1 MFWEKEVIM
10 KLFITLLVGLF
21 TVVGSL
27 LVFLSKNNKKFIDCS
42 ICLAFGVMVAL
53 GLLELLPES
62 YELITENINKPYNV
76 IMLLLCV
83 VVGFWI
89 LKTLDNFVPDHD
101 HDHKHDKEHKLNLFH
116 IGIISSVALILHNI
130 IEGITLYSTLVMSM
144 NSGMMMSLAIG
155 IHNIPLGMVIASTF
169 YKKTNSKW
177 KTVLISIII
186 SLSTFAGGFLA
197 FICSGYVMSEL
208 LEGILLAITL
218 GMIIYITCCE
228 LLAQIKE
235 MKNKKFS
242 IGIIILGIIVMLI
255 SLAL

>member
-1 MFWEKEVIM
+1 M

-27 LVFLSKNNKKFIDCS
+27 LVFLSKNNKKFIHFS
-42 ICLAFGVMVAL
+42 ICLAFGVMCAL
-53 GLLELLPES
+53 GVLELLPES

-76 IMLLLCV
+76 LMLALCV
-83 VVGFWI
+83 VVGFML

-101 HDHKHDKEHKLNLFH
+101 HDHKHDREHKLNLFH

-130 IEGITLYSTLVMSM
+130 IEGITLYSTLVVSMS
-144 NSGMMMSLAIG
+144 SGVMMSLAIG

-169 YKKTNSKW
+169 YKKTNSKL
-177 KTVLISIII
+177 KTVLISTII
-186 SLSTFAGGFLA
+186 SLSTFVGGFLA
-197 FICSGYVMSEL
+197 YVGSGYVMSEL
-208 LEGILLAITL
+208 LEGILLAVTL
-218 GMIIYITCCE
+218 GMLIYITLCE

-235 MKNKKFS
+235 IKNKGFS
-242 IGIIILGIIVMLI
+242 VGVIILGIIVMLI